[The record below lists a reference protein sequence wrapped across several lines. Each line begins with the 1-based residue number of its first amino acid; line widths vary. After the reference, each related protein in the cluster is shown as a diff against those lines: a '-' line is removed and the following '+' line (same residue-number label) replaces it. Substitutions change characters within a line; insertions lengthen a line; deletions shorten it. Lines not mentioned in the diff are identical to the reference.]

1 MVLSGGSLPPR
12 ASRSTKLNS
21 DPDRSSSPR
30 IRPPPPKR
38 KTTESHHD
46 SAGQRLFQRPARGAP
61 SPALLRGRSRHA
73 VAVVL
78 DLGGVGLPLFSIM
91 VVRQGRLRG
100 RASGRSP
107 LGHYD
112 APSSVDLMSERAPKH
127 APPHAEPPSR
137 IASEQLA

>member
-46 SAGQRLFQRPARGAP
+46 SAGQRLFQRPARDVDGGEKLMRTSRDAIDPMSPVAP
-61 SPALLRGRSRHA
+61 IVWRNLISLRKASRRSLPRYVKAIAVFRTEVAESSRPRTSPASRA
-73 VAVVL
+73 YFL
-78 DLGGVGLPLFSIM
+78 
-91 VVRQGRLRG
+91 
-100 RASGRSP
+100 
-107 LGHYD
+107 
-112 APSSVDLMSERAPKH
+112 
-127 APPHAEPPSR
+127 
-137 IASEQLA
+137 